1 MKAMSLSESLLTI
14 SEIGEAVSQT
24 DRERLLFSV
33 IRDCA
38 FKIRKE
44 LAKETGID
52 ELFSL

>member
-24 DRERLLFSV
+24 DKVRLLFSV

-38 FKIRKE
+38 FKFRKE
-44 LAKETGID
+44 LAKEIGID
-52 ELFSL
+52 ELFSI